1 MIKTLKMTVICAI
14 SLTAL
19 SSCMKDNESSVYTE
33 VYSVIKSGIEGTYF
47 SSDDGI
53 ALYPVGGF
61 NSQWGKEGD
70 RIVVGFNYNP
80 YTITENTTRMDITV
94 NSLTGVPTYN
104 SALPSTVDTVGSGVF
119 SFAGN
124 SSNPHAINAWTAQNY
139 LTVQFFIQYSDAS
152 KHSFGFIDEPE
163 SFRNDT
169 LFLSLW
175 HNAKEEGKEKG
186 AQSHIAL
193 NLSNY
198 ARYLS
203 IRDSTMIAVKYKAEK
218 LYSSDTKVYTYP
230 VMYRRKYNLE

>member
-1 MIKTLKMTVICAI
+1 MIKTLKMIVICAI

-19 SSCMKDNESSVYTE
+19 SSCMKDNETSVYTE
-33 VYSVIKSGIEGTYF
+33 VYSVIKSGAGGAYF

-53 ALYPVGGF
+53 ALYPIGGF

-80 YTITENTTRMDITV
+80 YTVSENTTRMDITV
-94 NSLTGVPTYN
+94 NSLTGVPTYH
-104 SALPSTVDTVGSGVF
+104 SALPSTVDTVGSGAF
-119 SFAGN
+119 TFAG
-124 SSNPHAINAWTAQNY
+124 SNTHAINAWALQNY
-139 LTVQFFIQYSDAS
+139 LTAQFFVQYSNAS
-152 KHSFGFIDEPE
+152 KHSFGFIEEPE
-163 SFRNDT
+163 VFRHDT

-175 HNAKEEGKEKG
+175 HNAKEEGREKS

-203 IRDSTMIAVKYKAEK
+203 IKDSTVIAVKYKAEK
-218 LYSSDTKVYTYP
+218 LNSSDTAVYTYP
-230 VMYRRKYNLE
+230 VMYRKKYNLSN

>member
-1 MIKTLKMTVICAI
+1 MIKTLKMIVICAI

-33 VYSVIKSGIEGTYF
+33 VYSVIKSGAAGTYF

-70 RIVVGFNYNP
+70 RMVVGFNYNP
-80 YTITENTTRMDITV
+80 YTIADNTTRIDITV
-94 NSLTGVPTYN
+94 SNLTGVPTYS
-104 SALPSTVDTVGSGVF
+104 SALPSIVDTVGTGVF
-119 SFAGN
+119 SFGN
-124 SSNPHAINAWTAQNY
+124 SSNPHAINAWAAQNY

-152 KHSFGFIDEPE
+152 KHSFGFINEPE

-175 HNAKEEGKEKG
+175 HNTKEKGREKG

-193 NLSNY
+193 KLSSYENI
-198 ARYLS
+198 LS
-203 IRDSTMIAVKYKAEK
+203 FRDSTVIAVKYKAEK
-218 LYSSDTKVYTYP
+218 FNSSDTAVYTYP
-230 VMYRRKYNLE
+230 VMYRKKYNLSN